1 MGATMILSGDHPP
14 PSESAMDIDIDN
26 KVVESPE
33 EDDEA
38 ELSLF

>member
-1 MGATMILSGDHPP
+1 MTHHPP

-26 KVVESPE
+26 EVVESPE

-38 ELSLF
+38 ELGLF